1 MKKVNKTYVMGI
13 VCILFSFWI
22 FWETSR
28 IPERLVSNE
37 PGPKLFPYIA
47 ASGIFLFS
55 VVSMIFDGSKE
66 RKSEGKPYLDA
77 AGWKRTGI
85 ILGETVVFALGM
97 KYFGFWLTSMLGMMM
112 FIMTLKGDKKI
123 KTVFAVVLS
132 IVLGTVCYLG
142 FTKGFVIPLPKGEI
156 WSMLG
161 ISMI

>member
-1 MKKVNKTYVMGI
+1 
-13 VCILFSFWI
+13 
-22 FWETSR
+22 
-28 IPERLVSNE
+28 
-37 PGPKLFPYIA
+37 
-47 ASGIFLFS
+47 
-55 VVSMIFDGSKE
+55 
-66 RKSEGKPYLDA
+66 
-77 AGWKRTGI
+77 
-85 ILGETVVFALGM
+85 
-97 KYFGFWLTSMLGMMM
+97 M